1 MRLHPMMLKEK
12 HLAPDVIDELV
23 LDCTFCSHAH
33 SSFPS
38 KEESVALFV
47 ELIKKHPSEQVFIEL
62 DMLGTEMF
70 VSALQRFCDAKQIHC
85 VSEKRRQ
92 ELTILGFGG
101 EKLTEEESESRFHI
115 VPFQALTKLAAK
127 KDPNY
132 LLIKPSTQF
141 FSHLAASTAQGGV
154 LLQDGVYHILYSIHS
169 SFSELCDYVG
179 HLRPRK
185 ITPHS
190 MSRTA
195 ADGAFS
201 ELKQLCRVE
210 KRHKTK

>member
-70 VSALQRFCDAKQIHC
+70 VSALQRFAMRSKFIAFLRSDDK
-85 VSEKRRQ
+85 S
-92 ELTILGFGG
+92 
-101 EKLTEEESESRFHI
+101 SRFSD
-115 VPFQALTKLAAK
+115 LA
-127 KDPNY
+127 
-132 LLIKPSTQF
+132 
-141 FSHLAASTAQGGV
+141 
-154 LLQDGVYHILYSIHS
+154 
-169 SFSELCDYVG
+169 
-179 HLRPRK
+179 
-185 ITPHS
+185 
-190 MSRTA
+190 
-195 ADGAFS
+195 
-201 ELKQLCRVE
+201 E
-210 KRHKTK
+210 KS